1 MIAKRKYTID
11 SLIGKT
17 CGHGSPGYH
26 GGTPE
31 VIEAIFPYT
40 GKPLNVFVNQE
51 LWQIN
56 FESGCFTYLKDEDL
70 QYLLKVGKT
79 DYWRA
84 AGFAAMEMIEVYDQ
98 PDEVHDGADRF
109 ETCNYCED

>member
-1 MIAKRKYTID
+1 MNKKFTID
-11 SLIGKT
+11 TLIGKR

-26 GGTPE
+26 FGTPE

-40 GKPLNVFVNQE
+40 GKTLSGFVNQE

-70 QYLLKVGKT
+70 QYLLKTGKT
-79 DYWRA
+79 DYRRA
-84 AGFAAMEMIEVYDQ
+84 AGFSALEVIEVI
-98 PDEVHDGADRF
+98 A
-109 ETCNYCED
+109 

>member
-1 MIAKRKYTID
+1 MKKFTID

-56 FESGCFTYLKDEDL
+56 FESGCFTYLKDEAL
-70 QYLLKVGKT
+70 QELLKKGETHYK
-79 DYWRA
+79 RA
-84 AGFAAMEMIEVYDQ
+84 AGFNAFEMIEVFADSR
-98 PDEVHDGADRF
+98 DEEVYDGADRF
-109 ETCNYCED
+109 ETCNYCEN

>member
-1 MIAKRKYTID
+1 MKRKYTID

-40 GKPLNVFVNQE
+40 GKPLNGFVNQE

-56 FESGCFTYLKDEDL
+56 FESGCFTYLKDEAL
-70 QYLLKVGKT
+70 QELLKEGVTHYK
-79 DYWRA
+79 RA
-84 AGFAAMEMIEVYDQ
+84 AGFTAFEVIEVYDQ
-98 PDEVHDGADRF
+98 PDEVYDGADRF
-109 ETCNYCED
+109 ETCNYCEE

>member
-1 MIAKRKYTID
+1 MKRKYTID

-17 CGHGSPGYH
+17 CGHGSPGYP
-26 GGTPE
+26 TPE

-40 GKPLNVFVNQE
+40 GKPLSGFVNQE

-70 QYLLKVGKT
+70 QYLLKEGETHYK
-79 DYWRA
+79 RA
-84 AGFAAMEMIEVYDQ
+84 AWFSALEVIEVYDS
-98 PDEVHDGADRF
+98 PDEEVYDGADRF